1 GFAVAPQRAAIMLLV
16 ALGVAVGR
24 RTVGSS
30 NGLAAALLAVVAA
43 DPFAVLS
50 ASFWLSFGAVALLLA
65 LASRRD
71 VPLGPTSVLARWRR
85 AALALAALQ
94 LTMSFG
100 LVPIAATYFGEISLI
115 SPIANVVAIPYFSC
129 VLVPLAL
136 AALAAVSCD
145 LPGAAALTSL
155 AGHLAD
161 LAWAGIGAAGAIPAA
176 AWPLA
181 AAPFAAAALAAVGVV
196 LGMPAHPLPG
206 RLLAWCALL
215 PVVVPAVSRP
225 APGTAEI
232 TVLDVGHGLAVIVET
247 ASRRLLYDAGPSY
260 PSGYDTGAEVAVPT
274 LRRRGRGLDLL
285 IV

>member
-85 AALALAALQ
+85 AALA
-94 LTMSFG
+94 
-100 LVPIAATYFGEISLI
+100 
-115 SPIANVVAIPYFSC
+115 
-129 VLVPLAL
+129 
-136 AALAAVSCD
+136 AVSCD

-161 LAWAGIGAAGAIPAA
+161 L
-176 AWPLA
+176 
-181 AAPFAAAALAAVGVV
+181 
-196 LGMPAHPLPG
+196 
-206 RLLAWCALL
+206 
-215 PVVVPAVSRP
+215 
-225 APGTAEI
+225 
-232 TVLDVGHGLAVIVET
+232 
-247 ASRRLLYDAGPSY
+247 
-260 PSGYDTGAEVAVPT
+260 
-274 LRRRGRGLDLL
+274 
-285 IV
+285 